1 MGAQT
6 GKSPQENLEK
16 LAKVKLLSLD
26 VDGEIG
32 RAHV

>member
-1 MGAQT
+1 VRNTKKKVGLTALCLM
-6 GKSPQENLEK
+6 
-16 LAKVKLLSLD
+16 LALSLTGA